1 MTGTLRILAQGV
13 CYAAFATVLGYF
25 SSQPTHSHFPK
36 DRAEIR
42 YSFIH
47 GGKPKGDCYTLTREE
62 LAKLAP
68 NMRKPRSCPRER
80 VPVVTEL
87 VLDGKLLYR
96 ASKPPSGL
104 SKDFPSHDYQRFQI
118 VPGRHH
124 LVARLRDSDR
134 AEGYDYIGK
143 VDFEIAEG
151 KIFAVDFKAAT
162 GGFIFK
168 QVASRGSMPYRERER

>member
-1 MTGTLRILAQGV
+1 MTGPLRILAQGV
-13 CYAAFATVLGYF
+13 CYAGFAAVLGYF
-25 SSQPTHSHFPK
+25 SNQPTHSHFPK
-36 DRAEIR
+36 NRAEIR

-47 GGKPKGDCYTLTREE
+47 GGKPKGECHTLTREE

-80 VPVVTEL
+80 LPVVTEL
-87 VLDGKLLYR
+87 VLDGNLLYR
-96 ASKPPSGL
+96 ASKSASGL

-134 AEGYDYIGK
+134 TEGYDYVGE

-151 KIFAVDFKAAT
+151 KIFAIDFKAAT
-162 GGFIFK
+162 GGFMFK
-168 QVASRGSMPYRERER
+168 QVASRRSAPDREGKR